1 MVVYL
6 QSIFLVFGAFFIG
19 RRAYMRYLKLPL
31 GMSDFEEIRQN
42 GYYYIDKSGLISD
55 LLVRKAA
62 KVTLITRP
70 RRFGKTL
77 GMSML
82 AHFFDIEKDSRAL
95 FEGLEISRQKEL
107 CVQWMNQYPVIFLTF
122 KKVDGLNFKSAYEML
137 EVTIAEFCQRHSFL
151 MESEKIAKEQKE
163 VFQRLKECRASGTE
177 LKNSLEFLA
186 RMMQIHYG
194 KQVILLLDEYDVP
207 IAKASSNGY
216 YKEMLEVMKAMLGSS
231 LKDNPSVKFAVITGC
246 LKVAKESIFTGTN
259 NFVSDSILSF
269 GFSEYFGFTQKET
282 EKLLLDAD
290 AAEYAPAV
298 RKWYDG
304 YHFGNVDVYCPWDV
318 INHVDRIKDDPMAGP
333 EAYWINTSGNELV
346 KRFIDKAGKTTRD
359 EIERLIAGEA
369 IDKQIRLDM
378 TYDEIDN
385 NIDNLWSVL
394 FTTGYLTYTKISEN
408 KKYSLV
414 IPNNEIKE
422 VFKLQIQEWFRNKIF
437 SNTEQLQD
445 FWKAFKDGNT
455 QIMEMYLNKVLSN
468 SVSVFDTRARNDE
481 KESSYHNLLIG
492 ILSGNEDWL
501 VKSNVEAGEGFAD
514 IIVETD
520 DPDEGIIAELKY
532 TKDFKAMEKSCEKAL
547 KQIKDR
553 RYQEYLLNDDR
564 QNIMYYGITFCRK
577 RCKVLVER

>member
-1 MVVYL
+1 MNSVKK
-6 QSIFLVFGAFFIG
+6 
-19 RRAYMRYLKLPL
+19 KLPIGIENFAKL
-31 GMSDFEEIRQN
+31 QAEDF
-42 GYYYIDKSGLISD
+42 YYVDKTMIIKE
-55 LLVRKAA
+55 LLDNWAEVN
-62 KVTLITRP
+62 LFTRP

-77 GMSML
+77 NMSML
-82 AHFFDIEKDSRAL
+82 KAFFELNGDKNCFKGTR
-95 FEGLEISRQKEL
+95 ISREVYL
-107 CVQWMNQYPVIFLTF
+107 CEQYMGKFPVIFISLKSISAQTYEKACDMAIQIVNGEARRFQYLLESERLTEYD
-122 KKVDGLNFKSAYEML
+122 KDAFKSLLLPDMKESVLCSSLRILSELL
-137 EVTIAEFCQRHSFL
+137 EKHHG
-151 MESEKIAKEQKE
+151 QK
-163 VFQRLKECRASGTE
+163 
-177 LKNSLEFLA
+177 
-186 RMMQIHYG
+186 
-194 KQVILLLDEYDVP
+194 VILLIDEYDVP
-207 IAKASSNGY
+207 LAKAFELGY
-216 YKEMLEVMKAMLGSS
+216 YNSMTLLIRNLFENALKTNDS
-231 LKDNPSVKFAVITGC
+231 LKFAVLTGC
-246 LKVAKESIFTGTN
+246 MRISKESIFTGLN
-259 NFVSDSILSF
+259 NFKILSITDTRF
-269 GFSEYFGFTQKET
+269 DEHFGFTDAEVERLLAFYHLENRFAETKE
-282 EKLLLDAD
+282 
-290 AAEYAPAV
+290 
-298 RKWYDG
+298 WYDG

-346 KRFIDKAGKTTRD
+346 KRFIDKAGKTTRN

-437 SNTEQLQD
+437 SNTDQLQD

-468 SVSVFDTRARNDE
+468 SVSVFDTKARNDE

>member
-1 MVVYL
+1 MA
-6 QSIFLVFGAFFIG
+6 ST
-19 RRAYMRYLKLPL
+19 LKLPV
-31 GMSDFEEIRQN
+31 GIENFEEIRKL
-42 GYYYIDKSGLISD
+42 GFYYIDKTRLIEQ
-55 LLVRKAA
+55 LLQGWG
-62 KVTLITRP
+62 KVTLFTRP

-77 GMSML
+77 NMSML
-82 AHFFDIEKDSRAL
+82 RSFFEKGTDKAL
-95 FEGLEISRQKEL
+95 FEGLYISGNKEL
-107 CVQWMNQYPVIFLTF
+107 CDEHMVKYPVIFLSF
-122 KKVDGLNFKSAYEML
+122 KGVDGLDFTTARRML
-137 EVTIAEFCQRHSFL
+137 CAILKDELDRHYY
-151 MESEKIAKEQKE
+151 
-163 VFQRLKECRASGTE
+163 
-177 LKNSLEFLA
+177 LKNSDVLTDEDRTLFTKMLHGQDDNIEDSI
-186 RMMQIHYG
+186 RMLSKLLYKHYG
-194 KQVILLLDEYDVP
+194 QKVVILIDEYDVP
-207 IAKASSNGY
+207 LDKAFQNGY
-216 YKEMLEVMKAMLGSS
+216 YKEMVS
-231 LKDNPSVKFAVITGC
+231 LIRGLFGQALKTNEFLQFAVLTGC
-246 LKVAKESIFTGTN
+246 LRVSKESIFTGLN
-259 NFVSDSILSF
+259 NFEINSIVDIDHD
-269 GFSEYFGFTQKET
+269 EQFGFTDDEVM
-282 EKLLLDAD
+282 KLLLDYDRSERYPD
-290 AAEYAPAV
+290 AKE
-298 RKWYDG
+298 WYDG
-304 YHFGNVDVYCPWDV
+304 YHFGNTDIYCPWDV

-394 FTTGYLTYTKISEN
+394 FTTGYLTYTKISED

-414 IPNNEIKE
+414 IPNKEIKE

-437 SNTEQLQD
+437 SNTDQLQD

-532 TKDFKAMEKSCEKAL
+532 TKDFKSMEKSCEKAL